1 MMMTKV
7 IERLGKIET
16 GRNSFDMNRLSLK
29 QEVSEAV
36 LQNTSRRKTG
46 MLPTPILLSL
56 RSCSITSRKKIV
68 SVLSME

>member
-29 QEVSEAV
+29 QEVSEAEYIKKKNWNV
-36 LQNTSRRKTG
+36 TNSYPNIIKKLQYYFS
-46 MLPTPILLSL
+46 
-56 RSCSITSRKKIV
+56 
-68 SVLSME
+68 